1 MGELAKLPNM
11 GKILEAQLEAVGIAT
26 PEALRETGSRAA
38 WLRIPAEAFDIC
50 SADGMYAAAL
60 QVLELRPGALR
71 GVRWHALDGPVKA
84 DLKEFYQSHKGLQ

>member
-38 WLRIPAEAFDIC
+38 WLRIRAADP
-50 SADGMYAAAL
+50 SACFHSLCAL
-60 QVLELRPGALR
+60 EGALR

>member
-1 MGELAKLPNM
+1 MGELAKLPNI
-11 GKILEAQLEAVGIAT
+11 GKVLEAQLEAVGIAT

-38 WLRIPAEAFDIC
+38 WLRIRADP
-50 SADGMYAAAL
+50 SACFHRLCAL
-60 QVLELRPGALR
+60 EGALR

>member
-38 WLRIPAEAFDIC
+38 WLRIRAADP
-50 SADGMYAAAL
+50 SACFHRLCAL
-60 QVLELRPGALR
+60 EGALR
-71 GVRWHALDGPVKA
+71 GVRWHLLDDKTK
-84 DLKEFYQSHKGLQ
+84 DELKEFAFQADQELNH

>member
-38 WLRIPAEAFDIC
+38 WLRIQAADP
-50 SADGMYAAAL
+50 SACFHRLCAL
-60 QVLELRPGALR
+60 EGALR

-84 DLKEFYQSHKGLQ
+84 DRKEFYQSHKGLQ

>member
-38 WLRIPAEAFDIC
+38 WLRIQAADP
-50 SADGMYAAAL
+50 SACFHRL
-60 QVLELRPGALR
+60 GALEGALG